1 MTSSTPKLYEF
12 VGSCW
17 ANVPKIALSETG
29 YKKGDVEFVSINLA
43 EGKNFDPEYLKIN
56 KNGTVPTLVID
67 GETYTDST
75 TVVSELIK
83 RAPHP
88 PPTSAHTSTS
98 IIEEVHAEAHDP
110 NATLLSAISDSDREA
125 KIKGLPKGFLE
136 GRQKALDQY
145 APNAPAEFKD
155 FLEAKQKGNKEFLEF
170 YTGNPDENARQAA
183 YKQAQEL
190 WKSAGIVIRG
200 VITQAINANG
210 GPFAAGPNPG
220 EVDYHIITWLA
231 RTVTNTGVEPNSP
244 ASVAIPKLQ
253 EYTGGH
259 NFDPV
264 IGKYWDAWL
273 ARDSFKDNNIH

>member
-1 MTSSTPKLYEF
+1 MTQ
-12 VGSCW
+12 
-17 ANVPKIALSETG
+17 ALTQQ
-29 YKKGDVEFVSINLA
+29 
-43 EGKNFDPEYLKIN
+43 GKNFDPEYLKIN

-75 TVVSELIK
+75 VRAPPGNRSPDQRSPQTVVSELIK

-170 YTGNPDENARQAA
+170 YTGNPDVR
-183 YKQAQEL
+183 
-190 WKSAGIVIRG
+190 SRG
-200 VITQAINANG
+200 SWYSG
-210 GPFAAGPNPG
+210 DSLKKFAWQG
-220 EVDYHIITWLA
+220 
-231 RTVTNTGVEPNSP
+231 
-244 ASVAIPKLQ
+244 
-253 EYTGGH
+253 
-259 NFDPV
+259 
-264 IGKYWDAWL
+264 
-273 ARDSFKDNNIH
+273 